1 MITQVLYY
9 QGPRSVLRLSMTKVQ
24 RLEREIEELTR
35 DELAA
40 FRKWFQEYDSAAW
53 DGQIGQDV
61 AAGKFDKL
69 AEKALADHKAGKT
82 KEI

>member
-1 MITQVLYY
+1 
-9 QGPRSVLRLSMTKVQ
+9 MTKVQ

-40 FRKWFQEYDSAAW
+40 FRKWFQEYDAAPW
-53 DGQIGQDV
+53 DGQIEQDA
-61 AAGKFDKL
+61 AAGKLDKP
-69 AEKALADHKAGKT
+69 AEKALADHRAGRT